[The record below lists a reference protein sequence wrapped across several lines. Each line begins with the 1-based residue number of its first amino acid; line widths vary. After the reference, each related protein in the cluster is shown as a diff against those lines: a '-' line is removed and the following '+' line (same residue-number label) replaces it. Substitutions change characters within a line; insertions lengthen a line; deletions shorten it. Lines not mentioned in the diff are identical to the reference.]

1 MVCKSVS
8 SSGEVR
14 LKDKEKKSGSERTYL
29 YHPGQNSVEE
39 HPLQAE
45 LPGAVAD
52 SGGTFRRRTS
62 YRRRYMAPYTIMVVH
77 NSEQESEPESDEQE
91 NGNVSDNAED
101 NHTATEQQASENLE
115 KVENGKRLLWSSDS
129 ESSIDNGLCP
139 AKRKRTSLSE
149 SDSDS
154 DEEGQLEKKNGQMIS
169 EIIDSNSSDSETEK
183 HNVEANSMS
192 QKNLNS
198 EGNSSRSS
206 CLPNIL
212 NDTTLSE
219 ESFGDSNGICDIT
232 SELNISSTVSDAI
245 PISSISYDDN
255 GSLLFETE
263 HSSLVSG
270 IDLPNTINMPT
281 ATTTKKIMQ
290 NGSNQST
297 NGTLMGNTLEN
308 VNVHTSH
315 NVEKDDE
322 ELNGQNPEDNV
333 ADNTENSNTSD
344 CSLKFKKRQ
353 SAFNVR
359 NYRRRSEDEL

>member
-1 MVCKSVS
+1 MYC
-8 SSGEVR
+8 R
-14 LKDKEKKSGSERTYL
+14 YL
-29 YHPGQNSVEE
+29 YHPGQNPAEE

-45 LPGAVAD
+45 LPGVVAE

-91 NGNVSDNAED
+91 NGNVSDNEED
-101 NHTATEQQASENLE
+101 NRTATEQQAGENHE

-139 AKRKRTSLSE
+139 PKRKRTSLSE

-154 DEEGQLEKKNGQMIS
+154 DDEGQLERKNGQVIS

-183 HNVEANSMS
+183 HDVEANHAP

-270 IDLPNTINMPT
+270 IDLPSTIDMPT
-281 ATTTKKIMQ
+281 ATTTSRKIMQ
-290 NGSNQST
+290 NGSSQST
-297 NGTLMGNTLEN
+297 NGTLLGNTHES
-308 VNVHTSH
+308 VNTHTSH
-315 NVEKDDE
+315 NVEKSGED
-322 ELNGQNPEDNV
+322 LNGQNPEDCV
-333 ADNTENSNTSD
+333 PDNTENSNTSD
-344 CSLKFKKRQ
+344 HSLKFKKRQ

>member
-1 MVCKSVS
+1 MYC
-8 SSGEVR
+8 R
-14 LKDKEKKSGSERTYL
+14 YL
-29 YHPGQNSVEE
+29 YHPGQNPNEDHS
-39 HPLQAE
+39 LQGE
-45 LPGAVAD
+45 LPGAIAE

-77 NSEQESEPESDEQE
+77 NSEQDSEPESDEQE
-91 NGNVSDNAED
+91 NANVSDTED
-101 NHTATEQQASENLE
+101 NHTTEQQQTSESHD

-139 AKRKRTSLSE
+139 PKRKRTSLS
-149 SDSDS
+149 DSDS
-154 DEEGQLEKKNGQMIS
+154 EDGHLERNGQVIS
-169 EIIDSNSSDSETEK
+169 EIIDSNASDSETDK
-183 HNVEANSMS
+183 PHAEAN
-192 QKNLNS
+192 QVPLKNLNS
-198 EGNSSRSS
+198 EGNSNRSS

-232 SELNISSTVSDAI
+232 SELNISSAVSDAI

-270 IDLPNTINMPT
+270 IDLPSTTDMPT
-281 ATTTKKIMQ
+281 ASRKIMQ

-297 NGTLMGNTLEN
+297 NGTLLGNTHDN
-308 VNVHTSH
+308 VNMLLSP
-315 NVEKDDE
+315 NVEKSEDGP
-322 ELNGQNPEDNV
+322 NGQNNENGV
-333 ADNTENSNTSD
+333 AHNTQNSNTSD
-344 CSLKFKKRQ
+344 QSLKFKKRM

-359 NYRRRSEDEL
+359 NYRRRSEDDL

>member
-1 MVCKSVS
+1 MYC
-8 SSGEVR
+8 R
-14 LKDKEKKSGSERTYL
+14 YL
-29 YHPGQNSVEE
+29 YHPGQNPTEDHSL
-39 HPLQAE
+39 PAE
-45 LPGAVAD
+45 PPGAVAE

-77 NSEQESEPESDEQE
+77 NSEQDSEPESDEQE
-91 NGNVSDNAED
+91 NVNASDTEED
-101 NHTATEQQASENLE
+101 NHTTTEQQGSETHE

-129 ESSIDNGLCP
+129 ESSIDNSLCP
-139 AKRKRTSLSE
+139 PKRKRTSLSE
-149 SDSDS
+149 SDSDE
-154 DEEGQLEKKNGQMIS
+154 DKLERKNGQVIS
-169 EIIDSNSSDSETEK
+169 EIIDSDASDSETDK
-183 HNVEANSMS
+183 PHVEANLIP

-270 IDLPNTINMPT
+270 IDLPSTIEMPT
-281 ATTTKKIMQ
+281 ATTASRKNMQ
-290 NGSNQST
+290 NSSNQST
-297 NGTLMGNTLEN
+297 NGTHLGNTHDN
-308 VNVHTSH
+308 VNIYMSP
-315 NVEKDDE
+315 NVGKTEDGA
-322 ELNGQNPEDNV
+322 NGQNIEDNV
-333 ADNTENSNTSD
+333 TDDTENLNTSD
-344 CSLKFKKRQ
+344 QSLKFKKRM

-359 NYRRRSEDEL
+359 NYRRRSEDDL